1 MNIHYDGYGGYIVG
15 DYHIN
20 ESSGRW
26 EIRSSLDNMP
36 EHTTETFQE
45 AIDWCLDKEWYL

>member
-1 MNIHYDGYGGYIVG
+1 MNIFKTIDGYVVD
-15 DYHIN
+15 DYYIN

-26 EIRSSLDNMP
+26 EIKSNLDNMP

-45 AIDWCLDKEWYL
+45 AIDWCLDKEWCL